1 MYDIAIRNSLID
13 ESLFINQLYKLNV
26 EDHIKNYDI
35 KDYDQE
41 LEPFFKEI
49 YEDIMNRYYFN
60 KYKKIPIE
68 NLFYLNYED
77 SSRKIISKENYKIMD
92 KTFEVNIYNSRLV
105 VKIEKSIESLEEF
118 KNLKELI
125 SNKIESINPKL
136 FPYLEKIKIKER
148 GNLKVFLKK
157 NKNQKNIELDV
168 NKTFLLIKNRS
179 NISLEFKYFCKNKKE
194 YKNYLQEYIKNM
206 DFISEKKTKINI
218 LLLDIKLCL

>member
-13 ESLFINQLYKLNV
+13 ESLFINQLYKLKV

-35 KDYDQE
+35 KDYNQE

-77 SSRKIISKENYKIMD
+77 SNRKIISKENYKIMD

-157 NKNQKNIELDV
+157 SKNQKNIELDV

-194 YKNYLQEYIKNM
+194 YKNYLQEYIKNI
-206 DFISEKKTKINI
+206 DFISEKKTKTNI

>member
-13 ESLFINQLYKLNV
+13 ESLFINQLYKLKV

-35 KDYDQE
+35 KDYNQE

-77 SSRKIISKENYKIMD
+77 SNRKIISKENYKIMD

-157 NKNQKNIELDV
+157 
-168 NKTFLLIKNRS
+168 IK
-179 NISLEFKYFCKNKKE
+179 IKK
-194 YKNYLQEYIKNM
+194 
-206 DFISEKKTKINI
+206 I
-218 LLLDIKLCL
+218 LNLT

>member
-68 NLFYLNYED
+68 NLFYLNYKD

-148 GNLKVFLKK
+148 GDLKVFLKK

-194 YKNYLQEYIKNM
+194 YKNYLQEYIKNI
-206 DFISEKKTKINI
+206 DFISEKKTKTNI

>member
-13 ESLFINQLYKLNV
+13 ESLFINQLYKLKV

-35 KDYDQE
+35 KDYNQE

-77 SSRKIISKENYKIMD
+77 SNRKIISKENYKIMD

-194 YKNYLQEYIKNM
+194 YKNYLQEYIKNI
-206 DFISEKKTKINI
+206 DFISEKKTKTNI

>member
-49 YEDIMNRYYFN
+49 YEDIMNKYYFN

-77 SSRKIISKENYKIMD
+77 SNRKIISKENYKIMD

-136 FPYLEKIKIKER
+136 FPYLEKVKIKER

-194 YKNYLQEYIKNM
+194 YKNYLQEYIKNI
-206 DFISEKKTKINI
+206 DFISEKKTKTNI